1 MFKFERS
8 TVLLQTGELTEK
20 GISIGTVQWCMYMQ
34 TLWCFEIF
42 VIIVNIKLSDFQ
54 NVTPF
59 SHGVLISL
67 VNICRNYNRTCIPLH
82 LMNEE

>member
-1 MFKFERS
+1 MFERS

-34 TLWCFEIF
+34 TLRCFEIF
-42 VIIVNIKLSDFQ
+42 VIIVNIKLSNFH

>member
-1 MFKFERS
+1 MFERS

-20 GISIGTVQWCMYMQ
+20 GISIGTGCMYMQ

-42 VIIVNIKLSDFQ
+42 VIIVNIKLSDFH

>member
-1 MFKFERS
+1 MFERS

-20 GISIGTVQWCMYMQ
+20 GISIGTVQWCMFMQ

-42 VIIVNIKLSDFQ
+42 VIIVNIKLSDFH

-59 SHGVLISL
+59 SHRVLISL

>member
-1 MFKFERS
+1 MFERS

-42 VIIVNIKLSDFQ
+42 VIIVNIKLSDFH